1 MSSDYYDNDEHVT
14 STFLLILYQSP
25 IDNDEL
31 ENARKRSQL
40 EIARNML
47 LPIFFDFQSKVI
59 VTR

>member
-31 ENARKRSQL
+31 ENARKVSQ
-40 EIARNML
+40 R
-47 LPIFFDFQSKVI
+47 
-59 VTR
+59 